1 MKKLL
6 MLLFSLT
13 MVFATATVASAC
25 DEEETET
32 PCTEHVDEDSD
43 GYCDVCDEEYEVV
56 IKEVN
61 VTFTVKDLQ
70 ENTLSGITVF
80 FKTGTEQAISA
91 VSGADG
97 KVSVTLKTLAYSVSY
112 DYSSLGE
119 GIYYLPET
127 TSVTIA
133 DNTTALDLY
142 LNNRTPNGSLDR
154 PFTLDFGENTI
165 TIPANTSYYYIVYR
179 SLNYYVVVNGEN
191 IKVTYSSTDYTP
203 DSQGNIAIQLL
214 GTSTNSAD
222 TILFSN
228 TSDSEQMY
236 TINISSAPGS
246 QSNPYQLTLDQ
257 DITTKAL
264 ESNTSVYYSFT
275 ATENGSLT
283 ITLKSQDS
291 YITVSN
297 TVSGENKNTEE
308 NNTVVIDV
316 KEGQT
321 VRVDC
326 SVKTMGGQTASVV
339 FSAAFTADTNE

>member
-13 MVFATATVASAC
+13 MIFATATVVSAC

-43 GYCDVCDEEYEVV
+43 GYCDVCDEEYEIV
-56 IKEVN
+56 IKDVN

-112 DYSSLGE
+112 DYTSLGE
-119 GIYYLPET
+119 GVYYLPET

-133 DNTTALDLY
+133 DSTTALDLY

-154 PFTLDFGENTI
+154 PYALDFGDNQI
-165 TIPANTSYYYIVYR
+165 TLPANTSYYYVVYR
-179 SLNYYVVVNGEN
+179 SSNYYVVVDGEN
-191 IKVTYSSTDYTP
+191 IKVTYNKTEYTP
-203 DSQGNIAIQLL
+203 DVQGKIAIQLL
-214 GTSTNSAD
+214 GASTNSVD
-222 TILFSN
+222 TILLAN
-228 TSDSEQMY
+228 TSDSEQTY
-236 TINISSAPGS
+236 SVNVSAAAGS

-264 ESNTSVYYSFT
+264 ESNTSVYYAFT
-275 ATENGSLT
+275 ATQNGALT
-283 ITLKSQDS
+283 ITLKSENS
-291 YITVSN
+291 YITATN
-297 TVSGENKNTEE
+297 ADSGESENTEE
-308 NNTVVIDV
+308 NNTIVINV

-321 VRVDC
+321 VRIDC
-326 SVKTMGGQTASVV
+326 SVKTTGGQTASAV
-339 FSAAFTADTNE
+339 FSATFTADANE